1 MLYPTVEIRAKL
13 KHQILSHHIFASQEK
28 DLLFKFSGI
37 LLNNLL
43 LSLNRAHLS
52 AQAEMLS
59 FITAGNLR
67 TTEQGMV
74 FSLVP
79 GMCMHASLFLR
90 FSCPL
95 K

>member
-1 MLYPTVEIRAKL
+1 M
-13 KHQILSHHIFASQEK
+13 LSHHIFASLEK
-28 DLLFKFSGI
+28 ALLFKFSGI
-37 LLNNLL
+37 LLNILL
-43 LSLNRAHLS
+43 LSSDKAHLS
-52 AQAEMLS
+52 AQAEILS
-59 FITAGNLR
+59 FITASSP
-67 TTEQGMV
+67 TEQGMV